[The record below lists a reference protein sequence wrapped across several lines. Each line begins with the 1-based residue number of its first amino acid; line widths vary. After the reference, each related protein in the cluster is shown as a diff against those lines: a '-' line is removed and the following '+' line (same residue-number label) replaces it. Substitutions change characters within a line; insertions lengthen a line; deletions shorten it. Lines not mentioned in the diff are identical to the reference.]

1 MHNALQETEL
11 RSPVLTDTLQT
22 LVGSRLAVAECPAGR
37 AVHGRFS
44 PFGSR
49 CRMRTLPVVLSGIV
63 LSLAAITAQADALRC
78 GNKLI
83 REGDTRAL
91 VRSFCGEPADVQTRY
106 VLRRPIFSSSSGFA
120 YSDSAVEV
128 PVETWTFNFGPY
140 KLMRRIRFVD
150 GLVEDIETLGYG
162 YREPYQ

>member
-1 MHNALQETEL
+1 
-11 RSPVLTDTLQT
+11 
-22 LVGSRLAVAECPAGR
+22 
-37 AVHGRFS
+37 
-44 PFGSR
+44 
-49 CRMRTLPVVLSGIV
+49 MRTLPVVLSGIV

-83 REGDTRAL
+83 REGDTRAM

-106 VLRRPIFSSSSGFA
+106 VLRRPAYTSSTGFT
-120 YSDSAVEV
+120 YYDNAVEV

-150 GLVEDIETLGYG
+150 GLVDDIETLGYG
-162 YREPYQ
+162 YREPYK